1 MCHAVFLQ
9 IIVYGGLL
17 NFEHFLIYKCENV
30 EIREIEIFK
39 YHSELMGCALS
50 NVLSYVS
57 SYEKLTCTAC
67 AQITR
72 KGTSKAGR
80 GLVGC
85 VGLALVHTVIIAPTS
100 RTCFN

>member
-67 AQITR
+67 AQITTTG
-72 KGTSKAGR
+72 K
-80 GLVGC
+80 L
-85 VGLALVHTVIIAPTS
+85 
-100 RTCFN
+100 